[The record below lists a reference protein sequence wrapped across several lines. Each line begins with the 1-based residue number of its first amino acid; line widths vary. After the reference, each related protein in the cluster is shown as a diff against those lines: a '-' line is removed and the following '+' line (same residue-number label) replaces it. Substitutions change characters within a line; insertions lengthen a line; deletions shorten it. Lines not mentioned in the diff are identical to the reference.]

1 MERYSWRVHFRN
13 QSLNPARLALH
24 PRFGEDKVSQFR
36 RLFVGVCEIRFPA
49 VETGLAPSYLAAQD
63 AASRVSTRNQ
73 GHGSNALNMQ
83 ASAQIRRWRLIG
95 PFCVLCLALQGLA
108 MAESETSTPPK
119 KPAQTSAKP
128 APKSKPSTSAHA
140 TSKRTSSHTTTN
152 SHAKK
157 GSKQVAKRKRG
168 QQAIDPTRA
177 REIQTA
183 LIREHYMQGEP
194 TGSWDAGTQAAMQRY
209 QADQGW
215 QSKTTP
221 DSRALIK
228 LGLGPSHDHLLNPES
243 AMTTSAAP
251 AGDPKAA
258 TKQTPPQNNLPQQ

>member
-1 MERYSWRVHFRN
+1 MHW
-13 QSLNPARLALH
+13 
-24 PRFGEDKVSQFR
+24 
-36 RLFVGVCEIRFPA
+36 
-49 VETGLAPSYLAAQD
+49 T
-63 AASRVSTRNQ
+63 
-73 GHGSNALNMQ
+73 
-83 ASAQIRRWRLIG
+83 AQIRRWRRIG
-95 PFCVLCLALQGLA
+95 PSCALCCVLCLALQGLA
-108 MAESETSTPPK
+108 IAESETSQPPK
-119 KPAQTSAKP
+119 KPAESSPKLAQ
-128 APKSKPSTSAHA
+128 KSKPYTAA
-140 TSKRTSSHTTTN
+140 PTSKRTSSHTTTS

-157 GSKQVAKRKRG
+157 GSKQVAKKKRG

-183 LIREHYMQGEP
+183 LIREHYMQDEP
-194 TGSWDAGTQAAMQRY
+194 SGSWDAATQAAMQRY

-243 AMTTSAAP
+243 AMTTSAAT

-258 TKQTPPQNNLPQQ
+258 TKQTPPQNSLPQQ